1 MTNPSRHITKKTTEE
16 LNELLD
22 YIKTS
27 MDLLSEGT
35 ERDGEPLIGLE
46 IQTDTGPVLI
56 AIGGGKCFGEMKTAL
71 GFSDDESHWQG
82 QGTPVKAGEKLPGLE
97 EFVKKNL

>member
-27 MDLLSEGT
+27 MDLLSEGI
-35 ERDGEPLIGLE
+35 ERDGEPMTALE
-46 IQTDTGPVLI
+46 IKTDTGPIMIV
-56 AIGGGKCFGEMKTAL
+56 IGGGKCVGEMKAAM
-71 GFSDDESHWQG
+71 GFSDDEAHWLM
-82 QGTPVKAGEKLPGLE
+82 QGTPVESGENLPALE
-97 EFVKKNL
+97 AFVKKNL